1 MSKSHVLYE
10 PVLKQTNGTGN
21 KTNVLAGADGLR
33 ALACLG
39 VIFHHFFQ
47 HLAMPFQRNP
57 VQEIQSFFLLGNSG
71 VSVFFVLSGFLL
83 SYPFWKQYLNEGHFP
98 DMKKY
103 AIHRAGRI
111 IPGFYAA
118 LLASTALVIVFHVPS
133 QYFLVR
139 ILGGLTFTA
148 GFHYITLFP
157 NEINGPFWSIS
168 FEVFC
173 YILMP
178 AFMFGLFKILGKKRS
193 FIKAFVYWIGVFT
206 VIILLNQLIHVF
218 LTPDDYMRGW
228 EYGFIGGAKV
238 WMPNYNPVGFFGH
251 FIFGIMAAGVSV
263 QLFRKSHS
271 FEKFKSIN
279 GFDFMGIAF
288 FAGSI
293 LLLWLMRHQPEY
305 SLGLQNQP
313 YFFPAYA
320 MLIAGTLA
328 VTPQSNWFGKLLDN
342 RFFRFTAKISFGLYI
357 WHYLVIFIISKLWV
371 TDYEQYMGVADIK
384 VWGVASLCM
393 LVLSYGIAVLSYK
406 FIEKP
411 VLDRVHK
418 LNFNRE

>member
-10 PVLKQTNGTGN
+10 PVLKETNGTGS
-21 KTNVLAGADGLR
+21 KTKVLAGADGLR

-39 VIFHHFFQ
+39 VIFHHFSQ
-47 HLAMPFQRNP
+47 HLGMPFQRSL

-83 SYPFWKQYLNEGHFP
+83 SYQFWKQYLNEGHFP

-103 AIHRAGRI
+103 AIRRAGRI
-111 IPGFYAA
+111 IPGFYAS
-118 LLASTALVIVFHVPS
+118 LLVSTVLVIIFHVPVK
-133 QYFLVR
+133 YFLVR

-173 YILMP
+173 YFLMP

-193 FIKAFVYWIGVFT
+193 FMKAFVYWIGVFA

-228 EYGFIGGAKV
+228 EYGLVGGAKV

-251 FIFGIMAAGVSV
+251 FILGIMAAGVSV
-263 QLFRKSHS
+263 QLFRKAHS
-271 FEKFKSIN
+271 YEKFKRNN
-279 GFDFMGIAF
+279 GFDFMGMAF
-288 FAGSI
+288 FVGSI
-293 LLLWLMRHQPEY
+293 ALLWLMRHQPEY

-313 YFFPAYA
+313 YFFPVYA

-328 VTPQSNWFGKLLDN
+328 VTSQANWFGKLLDN
-342 RFFRFTAKISFGLYI
+342 KFFRFTAKVSFGLYI
-357 WHYLVIFIISKLWV
+357 WHYLVIFIVTKLWV
-371 TDYEQYMGVADIK
+371 KDYEKFMGIADIK
-384 VWGVASLCM
+384 LWGLVSLCM
-393 LVLSYGIAVLSYK
+393 LILSYCVAALSYK

-411 VLDRVHK
+411 VLDRAHK
-418 LNFNRE
+418 INFKR